1 MKLVGAKIICQ
12 QLYDQAESK
21 QVLQLSLQLKAQELY
36 QKSTGEFVSFVAGR
50 KILEQRNICNECG
63 SKIGTFEVSCDSDWA
78 H

>member
-36 QKSTGEFVSFVAGR
+36 QKSMGEFVSFVAGR
-50 KILEQRNICNECG
+50 KILEQRNFCNESG
-63 SKIGTFEVSCDSDWA
+63 SKIGIFEVSCDSDWA